1 MTLRNLLY
9 FSVLGALT
17 ACGGGGSGSDE
28 SSSSNTSTSLITSGI
43 TKDAL
48 VTDQWYLDNTGTAPS
63 HWTALK
69 DLSSGADIGVKEAWD
84 AGAKGKDIVVTIV
97 DDGVEFAHPDLK
109 SQELAGYSMSY
120 DSNSPNSAQ
129 PADSTSEKMNDHGTN
144 IAGVIAAQENTIGV
158 VGIAPE
164 AKLVGHRTI
173 GLEEPSSP
181 ASISTTKILADKV
194 SQVSNHSY
202 GPQDNGLLHPQST
215 EEYDRIQ
222 ALVTQG
228 NNGKGHVMVF
238 AAGNGGAYIP
248 RKYEPS
254 EINNAYATLDVTYD
268 VEKNLGDYAG
278 LEIAQQHP
286 YIISV
291 SGFDAN
297 NKTVTYAEAGPATLV
312 AGATADNQPYPIVG
326 FILRRMLTPTNATK
340 KPAAGIT
347 TTGRNN
353 VKYPVTDTHRAG
365 TNNQPDSYSYSF
377 NGTSAS
383 APMVTGVVALLQSAN
398 PDLTWRDIRWILAK
412 TARKIQL
419 GENLTNQATG
429 KPSTGEYAKPI
440 WSTSGN
446 STFGRYSHYVGYGA
460 VDAGAAVAM
469 AKNNYTNLPDMKTCD
484 LTVSGTQA
492 YVGANNC
499 PDTIEFVQVK
509 YYVVEGT
516 NISDVLLS
524 MDLAGDT
531 GKTINLITPT
541 TCKVLSEP
549 RCAIDDGNPNQ
560 VTGVAVKGG
569 TVGFMGDTL
578 GKSNNQGFN
587 FSISTNQITLQAVK
601 VFGH

>member
-109 SQELAGYSMSY
+109 NQELAGYSMSY

-129 PADSTSEKMNDHGTN
+129 PADSTSAKMNDHGTN

-181 ASISTTKILADKV
+181 ASISTTKILVDKV

-238 AAGNGGAYIP
+238 AAGNGGAYVP

-254 EINNAYATLDVTYD
+254 EVNSDYVSSDTLFDID
-268 VEKNLGDYAG
+268 KNLGDYAG
-278 LEIAQQHP
+278 LDLTQQHP

-312 AGATADNQPYPIVG
+312 AGATANTQPYAIASSFLLSSKIV
-326 FILRRMLTPTNATK
+326 TPANPTK

-353 VKYPVTDTHRAG
+353 VKYSVTGTHRAG
-365 TNNQPDSYSYSF
+365 TDNQPDSYSYSF

-398 PDLTWRDIRWILAK
+398 PDLTWRDIRWVLAK

-460 VDAGAAVAM
+460 VDAGKAVAM
-469 AKNNYTNLPDMKTCD
+469 AKDNYTNLPDMKICD
-484 LTVSGTQA
+484 LTLLGSQA
-492 YVGANNC
+492 YVGTNNC
-499 PDTIEFVQVK
+499 PDIIEFVQVK
-509 YYVVEGT
+509 YRVAANT
-516 NISDVLLS
+516 NISDVSLS
-524 MDLAGDT
+524 MNLAGDT
-531 GKTINLITPT
+531 GKTINLLVPT
-541 TCKVLSEP
+541 TCDASS
-549 RCAIDDGNPNQ
+549 CN
-560 VTGVAVKGG
+560 VTSVTTVKGG

>member
-9 FSVLGALT
+9 LSVLGALT
-17 ACGGGGSGSDE
+17 ACGGGGSGGDD
-28 SSSSNTSTSLITSGI
+28 SSSNTGDTGTNPTTSGI

-48 VTDQWYLDNTGTAPS
+48 VTDQWHLDNTGTAPS
-63 HWTALK
+63 NWTALK

-129 PADSTSEKMNDHGTN
+129 PADSTSDDMNDHGTN

-158 VGIAPE
+158 VGIAPD

-181 ASISTTKILADKV
+181 AAISMVKILADKV

-202 GPQDNGLLHPQST
+202 GPQDNGRLHPQST

-228 NNGKGHVMVF
+228 NNGKGHVVVL

-254 EINNAYATLDVTYD
+254 EINNTYANLDATYD
-268 VEKNLGDYAG
+268 VDKNLGDYAG
-278 LEIAQQHP
+278 LDIAQQHP
-286 YIISV
+286 YAISV

-312 AGATADNQPYPIVG
+312 AGATADNQPYPVVG
-326 FILRRMLTPTNATK
+326 VILRRTLTPTNATK

-353 VKYPVTDTHRAG
+353 VKYPVTNTHRAG
-365 TNNQPDSYSYSF
+365 TDNQPDSYSYSF

-398 PDLTWRDIRWILAK
+398 PDLTWRDIRWILAQ

-429 KPSTGEYAKPI
+429 RPSTGEYAKPI

-460 VDAGAAVAM
+460 VDAGKAVAM
-469 AKNNYTNLPDMKTCD
+469 AKDNYTSLPDMKTCD
-484 LTVSGTQA
+484 LTISGTQA

-509 YYVVEGT
+509 YRVAANT
-516 NISDVLLS
+516 NISDVSLS
-524 MDLAGDT
+524 MNLANDT
-531 GKTINLITPT
+531 GKTINLLVPT
-541 TCKVLSEP
+541 TCEASSCNVAS
-549 RCAIDDGNPNQ
+549 
-560 VTGVAVKGG
+560 VTTVKGG

-578 GKSNNQGFN
+578 GKNNNQGFN
-587 FSISTNQITLQAVK
+587 FSTSTNQITLQAVK